1 MTEKEWLQF
10 MTFFWKSIMP
20 EAWRRLEKDV

>member
-1 MTEKEWLQF
+1 MTEKEWRMF